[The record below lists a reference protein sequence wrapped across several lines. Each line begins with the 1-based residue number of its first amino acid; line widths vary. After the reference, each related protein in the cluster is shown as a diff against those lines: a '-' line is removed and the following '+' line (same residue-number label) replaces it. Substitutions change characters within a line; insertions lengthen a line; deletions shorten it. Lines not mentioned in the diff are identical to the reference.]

1 MLEVR
6 TRKLGEVSFYRL
18 KGRIAVGET
27 DGLLDTVL
35 SQTDTKLVVLDLRRV
50 IGIDA
55 GGLGVLLELREQLRT
70 RDIGFRL
77 INVTNLVQQVLDITC
92 LNTVFEVSSEAES
105 DQYQRLIDSFNLF
118 WLNPSMNKNE
128 ATEQLLSDVWDD
140 HTRNEFAARNAD
152 GALAT
157 MASDA
162 YVNHV
167 PVLTGG
173 IGREQVYD
181 FYSKHFVPQ
190 MPSDIE
196 IIPISRTISENR
208 LVDELIVCFTHDVE
222 MDWMLPGIPPTG
234 KWVECATVAVVSF
247 RDGKLLSEHIYWDQA
262 SVLVQLGLLD
272 SSKLPVVGAETARKL
287 ADPASVPSNQ
297 LMRHANAARTQS

>member
-50 IGIDA
+50 AGIDA
-55 GGLGVLLELREQLRT
+55 GGLGVLLELREQLQAKGV
-70 RDIGFRL
+70 GFRL
-77 INVTNLVQQVLDITC
+77 INLTNLVQQVLDITC
-92 LNTVFEVSSEAES
+92 LNTVFEVSSEEETN
-105 DQYQRLIDSFNLF
+105 QYQRLIDSVALF
-118 WLNPSMNKNE
+118 WLNPGMNKNE
-128 ATEQLLSDVWDD
+128 TTEQLLNDVWED
-140 HTRNEFAARNAD
+140 HIRNEFAARNAE
-152 GALAT
+152 GAIAT
-157 MASDA
+157 MTPDA
-162 YVNHV
+162 YVNNV

-181 FYSKHFVPQ
+181 FYSKHFIPQVPND
-190 MPSDIE
+190 ME
-196 IIPISRTISENR
+196 IIPISRTIGENR
-208 LVDELIVCFTHDVE
+208 LVDELIICFTHDIE

-234 KWVECATVAVVSF
+234 KWVECATVAVVTF

-272 SSKLPVVGAETARKL
+272 SAKLPVAGAETARKL

-297 LMRHANAARTQS
+297 LMRHANAAGAQS